1 MEPGRASSLFFIISA
16 IDGWIPHDIERSPS
30 RSDAWAIVHAHT
42 IALRTRQHTRT
53 LASWALL
60 PPALTHLPVAAHTF
74 SLDLSLYIYPFLS
87 LSQIFL
93 SVVYLFL
100 LLETETLTLSLDKKK
115 QDKEVTRIIW
125 GDQKA
130 TQISDGRPVVN
141 VRWGHRRAATNAPNA
156 DDRDS
161 LPRGPVHVP
170 FTSFY
175 LSTS

>member
-1 MEPGRASSLFFIISA
+1 M
-16 IDGWIPHDIERSPS
+16 
-30 RSDAWAIVHAHT
+30 HT
-42 IALRTRQHTRT
+42 QSHYARDNTHVPW
-53 LASWALL
+53 LAGHYS
-60 PPALTHLPVAAHTF
+60 LTHLPVAAHTF

-93 SVVYLFL
+93 SVVYLFF
-100 LLETETLTLSLDKKK
+100 LLETETLTLCLDKKK